1 MLRHK
6 AVHGQINKNNM
17 KRGWKMTYEAIELK
31 FDGPIARLTM
41 NDPSTLN
48 AISGKMISELNRAAD
63 DIADPAKGA
72 RCVLWTGN
80 GRAFCSGANL
90 SGGGGSGGVSGDGS
104 NEIDAGS
111 VLDSHYHPFLRKLR
125 NLDLPIVNAING
137 VAAGAGMSFALSGDI
152 ILAARSAYFL
162 QAFGR
167 IGLVP
172 DAGSTYIL
180 PRKIGVARAM
190 ELSLL
195 AEKLPAE
202 RALEWGLINAV
213 HDDESLM
220 EEAEI
225 TAQKLANGPTVA
237 LSRIRKLYRDSLDSS
252 FEEQLM
258 SERLAQKECGLS
270 SDFREG
276 VTAFLQKRKAEFTG
290 H

>member
-1 MLRHK
+1 
-6 AVHGQINKNNM
+6 
-17 KRGWKMTYEAIELK
+17 MTYEAIELK
-31 FDGPIARLTM
+31 FDGPIARLTL
-41 NDPSTLN
+41 NDPDTLN
-48 AISGKMISELNRAAD
+48 AVSGKMIAELNRAAD
-63 DIADPAKGA
+63 EIANPANGA
-72 RCVLWTGN
+72 RCVLWTGK

-90 SGGGGSGGVSGDGS
+90 SGGSAAGAGGGSG
-104 NEIDAGS
+104 EIDAGS

-125 NLDLPIVNAING
+125 NLDMPIVNAING

-152 ILAARSAYFL
+152 NIAARSAYFL

-180 PRKIGVARAM
+180 PRKIGTARAM

-202 RALEWGLINAV
+202 KALEWGLINAV
-213 HDDESLM
+213 HDDDKLM
-220 EEAEI
+220 DEAELLV
-225 TAQKLANGPTVA
+225 QKLANGPTVA
-237 LSRIRKLYRDSLDSS
+237 LSRIRKLYRDSLDNS

-258 SERLAQKECGLS
+258 AERLYQKECGLS
-270 SDFREG
+270 GDFKEG

-290 H
+290 N

>member
-1 MLRHK
+1 
-6 AVHGQINKNNM
+6 
-17 KRGWKMTYEAIELK
+17 MTYEAIELE

-41 NDPSTLN
+41 NDPGTLN

-63 DIADPAKGA
+63 EIADPANGA

-90 SGGGGSGGVSGDGS
+90 SGGGTASGSGGGT
-104 NEIDAGS
+104 EEMDAGS

-125 NLDLPIVNAING
+125 NLDMPVVNAVNG

-180 PRKIGVARAM
+180 PRKIGIARAM

-195 AEKLPAE
+195 TEKLPAE
-202 RALEWGLINAV
+202 KALEWGLINAV
-213 HDDESLM
+213 HDDDKLM
-220 EEAEI
+220 EEAEVI
-225 TAQKLANGPTVA
+225 AQKLANGPTVA
-237 LSRIRKLYRDSLDSS
+237 LSRIRKLYRDSLDNS
-252 FEEQLM
+252 FEEQIM
-258 SERLAQKECGLS
+258 AERLAQKECGLS
-270 SDFREG
+270 GDFREG

>member
-1 MLRHK
+1 
-6 AVHGQINKNNM
+6 
-17 KRGWKMTYEAIELK
+17 MTYEAIELE
-31 FDGPIARLTM
+31 FDGPIARLTL
-41 NDPSTLN
+41 NDPDTLN
-48 AISGKMISELNRAAD
+48 AVSGQMISELNKAAVA
-63 DIADPAKGA
+63 IADPANGA
-72 RCVLWTGN
+72 RCVLWTGK

-90 SGGGGSGGVSGDGS
+90 SGGGAGAGGGSG
-104 NEIDAGS
+104 EIDAGS

-125 NLDLPIVNAING
+125 NLDMPVVNAING

-152 ILAARSAYFL
+152 NIAARSAYFL

-202 RALEWGLINAV
+202 KALEWGLINAV
-213 HDDESLM
+213 HDDDKLM
-220 EEAEI
+220 DEAEI
-225 TAQKLANGPTVA
+225 LVQKLANGPTVA
-237 LSRIRKLYRDSLDSS
+237 LSRIRKLYRDSLENS

-258 SERLAQKECGLS
+258 AERLYQKECGQS
-270 SDFREG
+270 DDFREG
-276 VTAFLQKRKAEFTG
+276 VTAFLQKRKAEFKG
-290 H
+290 S